1 MKNNLPLIIVLLL
14 FYFATVTA
22 QDFKLGKVSVA
33 ELEQKF
39 HPKDSSAVAAILFK
53 KGDVQFD
60 YSPETGFEIIT
71 TVKTRIKVYKKEGY
85 HFANFNVPY
94 YLYKG
99 SDANVKIE
107 NAVTYNLVDGKMEKT
122 KLGIDGIFVEKINQN
137 FAQKKITMPNI
148 KEGCVIEYEYST
160 KSNNIGSL
168 MEWRFQYEVPVN
180 YSEFATAIP
189 EYFDFRISQKG
200 FFPIAILN
208 NREGRSINYTDPN
221 RVQTGNSVS
230 YQNQN
235 LSFTEAKATY
245 SAKDLPAIK
254 EEPFVNNMENYI
266 AGIDHEL
273 SSISYP
279 QTKIKY
285 YSTNWEA
292 VVKTIYE
299 YDSFGAELNKSGY
312 FEEDVKAL
320 LVNLK
325 TPSEIIT
332 GLLNHVKNTVKWNN
346 NAGYGCNEGVKAA
359 YKNKT
364 GNCAEINL
372 MLTAMLRFAGL
383 TANPVLISTRANGIP
398 VFPSRNAF
406 NFVLAAVET
415 PEGLVLLDATE
426 KYSEPNILPL
436 RDLNWLGRLIRKDAT
451 SIEVDLTPKTSALEV
466 KSMMV
471 TLKPDGAIEG
481 QARFQHS
488 NHAALE
494 FRKKFLAQDPTIYLE
509 NLENRNGAI
518 EISDYSRDN
527 DKNLSEPIIE
537 KFKFKQNKN
546 VDFIAGKMYI
556 KPMFFLN
563 SGNNP
568 FKQEDRLYPVDFG
581 FPKQER
587 YNISISIPAGFVVES
602 VPASLNIAVNK
613 IGTFKF
619 LITKTETNIQVAITK
634 DVTTAIVSPDY
645 YADLKGF
652 LQQIMD
658 KQNEKIV
665 LTKIQ

>member
-1 MKNNLPLIIVLLL
+1 MKINILILLL
-14 FYFATVTA
+14 ILNFAITNA
-22 QDFKLGKVSVA
+22 QEFKLGKVSLA

-53 KGDVQFD
+53 KGDVRFD
-60 YSPETGFEIIT
+60 YAPETGFQIIT
-71 TVKTRIKVYKKEGY
+71 TVKSRIKVYKTEGY
-85 HFANFNVPY
+85 KYANFNVPY
-94 YLYKG
+94 YLYNG

-107 NAVTYNLVDGKMEKT
+107 NAVTYNLVNGKIEKT
-122 KLGIDGIFVEKINQN
+122 KLATDGIFVEKINQN
-137 FAQKKITMPNI
+137 YAQKKITMPNV
-148 KEGCVIEYEYST
+148 KEGCVIEYEYAT

-168 MEWRFQYEVPVN
+168 IDWRFQNAIPVN

-189 EYFDFRISQKG
+189 EYFDFRICQKG
-200 FFPIAILN
+200 FFPIDIISSK
-208 NREGRSINYTDPN
+208 EGRNISYTDPN
-221 RVQTGNSVS
+221 RVQTGNSIS

-235 LSFTEAKATY
+235 MSFTETIDKY

-254 EEPFVNNMENYI
+254 EEQFVNNMDNYI
-266 AGIDHEL
+266 VGIDHEL

-279 QTKIKY
+279 QSTIKY
-285 YSTNWEA
+285 FSTNWEA

-299 YDSFGAELNKSGY
+299 YDSFGDELNKSGY
-312 FEEDVKAL
+312 FEQDVKTL

-325 TPSEIIT
+325 TPSEIIAT
-332 GLLNHVKNTVKWNN
+332 LLNHVKNTVKWNN
-346 NAGYGCNEGVKAA
+346 NAGYSCNEGVKAA

-383 TANPVLISTRANGIP
+383 TANPVLISTRANGIT

-436 RDLNWLGRLIRKDAT
+436 RDLNWVGRLIRKDAT
-451 SIEVDLTPKTSALEV
+451 SVEVDLMPKTTALEI
-466 KSMMV
+466 KTMV
-471 TLKPDGAIEG
+471 VALKPDGALEG
-481 QARFQHS
+481 QARYQHV
-488 NHAALE
+488 NHAAME
-494 FRKKFLAQDPTIYLE
+494 FRKKFLAQDSNLYLE
-509 NLENRNGAI
+509 KLENKSGAI
-518 EISDYSRDN
+518 EISDYTRDN

-537 KFKFKQNKN
+537 KFKFRQSRN
-546 VDFIAGKMYI
+546 VDFIAGRMYV

-563 SGNNP
+563 SSYNP
-568 FKQEDRLYPVDFG
+568 FKQEQRLYPVDFG

-587 YNISISIPAGFVVES
+587 YNISISIPAGFMVES
-602 VPASLNIAVNK
+602 VPASMNIAVDK

-619 LITKTETNIQVAITK
+619 LITKTDTNIQVAITK
-634 DVTTAIVSPDY
+634 DITTAIVSPDY
-645 YADLKGF
+645 YPDLKGF

-665 LTKIQ
+665 FKKM

>member
-1 MKNNLPLIIVLLL
+1 MFFKKLSVILFVII
-14 FYFATVTA
+14 FSNANA
-22 QDFKLGKVSVA
+22 QEFKLGKVSVA
-33 ELEQKF
+33 ELEEKF
-39 HPKDSSAVAAILFK
+39 YPKDSSAVAAILYK
-53 KGDVQFD
+53 KGDVRFD
-60 YSPETGFEIIT
+60 YSPETSFEIIT

-85 HFANFNVPY
+85 QYANFNVPY

-107 NAVTYNLVDGKMEKT
+107 NAVTYNLVNGKIEKT
-122 KLGIDGIFVEKINQN
+122 KLGTDGIFVEKINQN
-137 FAQKKITMPNI
+137 YAQKKIAMPNI

-168 MEWRFQYEVPVN
+168 MEWRFQNAVPVN

-189 EYFDFRISQKG
+189 EYFNFRINQKG
-200 FFPIAILN
+200 FFPITILS
-208 NREGRSINYTDPN
+208 EKSGRNINYT
-221 RVQTGNSVS
+221 QKLHSQSSTGIS
-230 YQNQN
+230 YSNQIMT
-235 LSFTEAKATY
+235 FTETKTTY
-245 SAKDLPAIK
+245 SCKDLPAIK

-266 AGIDHEL
+266 VGIDHEL

-279 QTKIKY
+279 QSPIKY
-285 YSTNWEA
+285 FSTNWEA

-312 FEEDVKAL
+312 FEEDVRML
-320 LVNLK
+320 LTNLK
-325 TPSEIIT
+325 TPSEIIA

-383 TANPVLISTRANGIP
+383 TANPVLISTRANGIT

-426 KYSEPNILPL
+426 QYSEPNILPL
-436 RDLNWLGRLIRKDAT
+436 RDLNWVGRLIRKDAT
-451 SIEVDLTPKTSALEV
+451 SIEVDLMPKTTALEV
-466 KSMMV
+466 KSLMV

-481 QARFQHS
+481 QSRYQHS
-488 NHAALE
+488 NHATLE
-494 FRKKFLAQDPTIYLE
+494 FRKKFLSQDTNIYLE
-509 NLENRNGAI
+509 NLENKSGAI

-546 VDFIAGKMYI
+546 VDFIAGKMYF

-563 SGNNP
+563 SSYNP
-568 FKQEDRLYPVDFG
+568 FKQEERLYPVDFG

-587 YNISISIPAGFVVES
+587 YVISISIPAGFVVES
-602 VPASLNIAVNK
+602 VPASMNIAVDK
-613 IGTFKF
+613 IGTFIF

-634 DVTTAIVSPDY
+634 DVTAAIVSPEY
-645 YADLKGF
+645 YPDLKGF
-652 LQQIMD
+652 LQQIID

-665 LTKIQ
+665 LKKI

>member
-1 MKNNLPLIIVLLL
+1 MFFKKLSVILFVII
-14 FYFATVTA
+14 FSNANA
-22 QDFKLGKVSVA
+22 QEFKLGKVTVA
-33 ELEQKF
+33 ELGEKF
-39 HPKDSSAVAAILFK
+39 HPKDSSAAAAILYK
-53 KGDVQFD
+53 KGDVRFD
-60 YSPETGFEIIT
+60 YSPETSFEIIT

-85 HFANFNVPY
+85 QYANFNVPY

-107 NAVTYNLVDGKMEKT
+107 NAVTYNLVNGKIEKT
-122 KLGIDGIFVEKINQN
+122 KLGTDGIFVEKINQN
-137 FAQKKITMPNI
+137 YAQKKIAMPNI

-168 MEWRFQYEVPVN
+168 MEWRFQNAVPVN

-189 EYFDFRISQKG
+189 EYFNFRINQKG
-200 FFPIAILN
+200 FFPITILS
-208 NREGRSINYTDPN
+208 EKSGRNINYT
-221 RVQTGNSVS
+221 QKLHSQSSTGIS
-230 YQNQN
+230 YSNQIMT
-235 LSFTEAKATY
+235 FTETKATY
-245 SAKDLPAIK
+245 SSKDLPAIK

-266 AGIDHEL
+266 VGIDHEL

-279 QTKIKY
+279 QSPIKY
-285 YSTNWEA
+285 FSTDWEA

-312 FEEDVKAL
+312 FEEDVKML
-320 LVNLK
+320 LTNLK
-325 TPSEIIT
+325 TPSEIIS

-346 NAGYGCNEGVKAA
+346 NVGYGCNEGVKAA

-383 TANPVLISTRANGIP
+383 TANPVLISTRANGIT

-436 RDLNWLGRLIRKDAT
+436 RDLNWVGRLIRKDAT
-451 SIEVDLTPKTSALEV
+451 SIEVDLMPKTTALEV
-466 KSMMV
+466 KSLMV

-481 QARFQHS
+481 QSRYQHS

-494 FRKKFLAQDPTIYLE
+494 FRKKFLAQDTNIYLE
-509 NLENRNGAI
+509 NLENKNGAI
-518 EISDYSRDN
+518 EIIDYSRDN

-563 SGNNP
+563 SSYNP
-568 FKQEDRLYPVDFG
+568 FKQEERLYPVDFG

-587 YNISISIPAGFVVES
+587 YIISISIPAGFVVES
-602 VPASLNIAVNK
+602 VPASMNIAVDK
-613 IGTFKF
+613 IGTFIF

-634 DVTTAIVSPDY
+634 DVTTAIVSPEY
-645 YADLKGF
+645 YPDLKGF
-652 LQQIMD
+652 LQQIID
-658 KQNEKIV
+658 KQNEKII
-665 LTKIQ
+665 LTKI

>member
-1 MKNNLPLIIVLLL
+1 MKIKLLIIIL
-14 FYFATVTA
+14 FLNFSFINA
-22 QDFKLGKVSVA
+22 QDFKLGKVSIA
-33 ELEQKF
+33 ELQEKF

-53 KGDVQFD
+53 KGDVRFD
-60 YSPETGFEIIT
+60 YSPETSFEIIT
-71 TVKTRIKVYKKEGY
+71 TIKTRIKVYKTDGY
-85 HFANFNVPY
+85 KYANFNVPY
-94 YLYKG
+94 YSNNG
-99 SDANVKIE
+99 SDANVKIV
-107 NAVTYNLVDGKMEKT
+107 NAVTYNLVNGKIEKT
-122 KLGIDGIFVEKINQN
+122 KLGIDGIFTEKTNQN
-137 FAQKKITMPNI
+137 YAQKKITMPNI
-148 KEGCVIEYEYST
+148 KEGCVIEYEYYT
-160 KSNNIGSL
+160 KSNNVGSL
-168 MEWRFQYEVPVN
+168 LDWRFQNAVPVN
-180 YSEFATAIP
+180 YSEFVTAIP
-189 EYFDFRISQKG
+189 EYFDFRINQKG
-200 FFPIAILN
+200 FFPITILT
-208 NREGRSINYTDPN
+208 EKSGRNINYTLN
-221 RVQTGNSVS
+221 LHNQSGSGMS
-230 YQNQN
+230 YSNQIM
-235 LSFTEAKATY
+235 SFTETIATY
-245 SAKDLPAIK
+245 SSKDLPAIK

-266 AGIDHEL
+266 VGIDHEL

-279 QTKIKY
+279 QTLIKY

-312 FEEDVKAL
+312 FEEEVKAL
-320 LVNLK
+320 MVNIK
-325 TPSEIIT
+325 TPTEIIA

-346 NAGYGCNEGVKAA
+346 NSGYACNEGVKAA
-359 YKNKT
+359 YKNKI

-372 MLTAMLRFAGL
+372 MLTAMLRYAGL
-383 TANPVLISTRANGIP
+383 TANPVLISTRANGIT

-415 PEGLVLLDATE
+415 PEGIVLLDATE
-426 KYSEPNILPL
+426 KYSEPNVLPL
-436 RDLNWLGRLIRKDAT
+436 RDLNWVGRLIRKDAT
-451 SIEVDLTPKTSALEV
+451 SFEVDLMPKTTALVV
-466 KSMMV
+466 KTMMI

-481 QARFQHS
+481 QSRYQHS

-494 FRKKFLAQDPTIYLE
+494 FRKKYLTQDPNIYLE
-509 NLENRNGAI
+509 NLENKNGAI
-518 EISDYSRDN
+518 EISDYTREN

-563 SGNNP
+563 SSFNP
-568 FKQEDRLYPVDFG
+568 FKQEERLYPVDFG

-587 YNISISIPAGFVVES
+587 YNISISIPVGFVVES
-602 VPASLNIAVNK
+602 VPASINIAVDK

-634 DVTTAIVSPDY
+634 DLTTAIVSPEY
-645 YADLKGF
+645 YPDLKGF

-665 LTKIQ
+665 LKKI

>member
-1 MKNNLPLIIVLLL
+1 MKINLLL
-14 FYFATVTA
+14 SLLILNFYIANA
-22 QDFKLGKVSVA
+22 QDFKLGKVSVG
-33 ELEQKF
+33 ELEQRF
-39 HPKDSSAVAAILFK
+39 HPKDSAAVAAILFK
-53 KGDVQFD
+53 KGDVRFD
-60 YSPETGFEIIT
+60 YSPETSFQIIT
-71 TVKTRIKVYKKEGY
+71 TVKTRIKVYKTDGY
-85 HFANFNVPY
+85 KYANFNVPY

-107 NAVTYNLVDGKMEKT
+107 NAVTYNLVNGKIEKT
-122 KLGIDGIFVEKINQN
+122 KLGTDGIFVEKVNQN
-137 FAQKKITMPNI
+137 YAQKKVTMPNV

-160 KSNNIGSL
+160 RSNNIGSL
-168 MEWRFQYEVPVN
+168 MEWRFQNAVPVN
-180 YSEFATAIP
+180 YSEFVTAIP

-200 FFPIAILN
+200 FFPITKLT
-208 NREGRSINYTDPN
+208 EKSGRNINYTQKLHSQN
-221 RVQTGNSVS
+221 STGISYSNQTMS
-230 YQNQN
+230 
-235 LSFTEAKATY
+235 LTELITTY
-245 SAKDLPAIK
+245 SSKDLPAIK
-254 EEPFVNNMENYI
+254 EEPFVNNMDNYI
-266 AGIDHEL
+266 AGIEHEL

-279 QTKIKY
+279 ESYTKY
-285 YSTNWEA
+285 YSSDWEA

-312 FEEDVKAL
+312 FEEDVKAI

-325 TPSEIIT
+325 TPSEIIA

-346 NAGYGCNEGVKAA
+346 NAGYSCNEGVKAA

-383 TANPVLISTRANGIP
+383 TANPVLISTRANGIT

-426 KYSEPNILPL
+426 KYSAPNILPL
-436 RDLNWLGRLIRKDAT
+436 RDLNWVGRLIRKDAT
-451 SIEVDLTPKTSALEV
+451 SVEVDLMPKTTALEI
-466 KSMMV
+466 KSMVV

-481 QARFQHS
+481 QTRYQHA

-494 FRKKFLAQDPTIYLE
+494 FRKKFLSQDPKIYLE
-509 NLENRNGAI
+509 NLENKSGAI
-518 EISDYSRDN
+518 EISDYTRDN

-537 KFKFKQNKN
+537 IFKFKQSRN
-546 VDFIAGKMYI
+546 VDYIAG
-556 KPMFFLN
+556 MFFLN
-563 SGNNP
+563 SGYNP
-568 FKQEDRLYPVDFG
+568 FKQEERLYPVDFG

-602 VPASLNIAVNK
+602 VPASMNIAVDK

-619 LITKTETNIQVAITK
+619 LISKTETNIQVAITK
-634 DVTTAIVSPDY
+634 DVTTAIVSPEY
-645 YADLKGF
+645 YPDLKGF

-665 LTKIQ
+665 LKKM